1 MDFKCP
7 NPRCKQ
13 ALTGPDDL
21 AGQRVKC
28 PTCSQLFVL
37 PPALPINRSFVIY
50 DLETTG
56 LRPDS
61 DDFIQIA
68 AVRFHNGRLVAR
80 DEFFS
85 FAKPR
90 SPISSFITNYTGVT
104 NDHVRHAPSPAEVL
118 HQFSKFVGNSTLI
131 AHNGKRFDSKFLAAT
146 CNRHRLLSREVECID
161 SIRISKLLF
170 GSQRGVGH
178 SLDHVI
184 TRLNLD
190 VSTIRRHD
198 ARGDVEVL
206 GRALET
212 MWSKLRLDPACAGV
226 DRHSTLLPRI

>member
-1 MDFKCP
+1 MNFKCP
-7 NPRCKQ
+7 NPRCRQ
-13 ALTGPDDL
+13 ALNGPDEL
-21 AGQRVKC
+21 AGCRVKC
-28 PTCSQLFVL
+28 PTCNQSFIL
-37 PPALPINRSFVIY
+37 PPPLPISRSFVVY

-56 LRPDS
+56 LRPES

-90 SPISSFITNYTGVT
+90 NPISSFIAQYTGVT
-104 NDHVRHAPSPAEVL
+104 NDHVRHAPRPDEVL
-118 HQFSKFVGNSTLI
+118 HQFSKFVGDSTLI

-146 CNRHRLLSREVECID
+146 CNRHRLNSREVECID

-184 TRLNLD
+184 TRLNLN
-190 VSTIRRHD
+190 VTNVKRHD
-198 ARGDVEVL
+198 ARGDVALL
-206 GRALET
+206 GKALEA
-212 MWSKLRLDPACAGV
+212 MWSKLQLDCSCAGV
-226 DRHSTLLPRI
+226 DRHSTLLPRV

>member
-1 MDFKCP
+1 MEFKCP
-7 NPRCKQ
+7 NPRCGQ
-13 ALTGPDDL
+13 TLRGPDDI
-21 AGQRVKC
+21 AGRRVRC
-28 PTCSQLFVL
+28 PTCSHSFVF
-37 PPALPINRSFVIY
+37 PPPLPISRSFVVY

-90 SPISSFITNYTGVT
+90 SRISSFIENYTGVT
-104 NDHVRHAPSPAEVL
+104 NDHVRDAPSPAEVL
-118 HQFSKFVGNSTLI
+118 HRFSKFVGDSTLI
-131 AHNGKRFDSKFLAAT
+131 AHNGKCFDSKFLAAT
-146 CNRHRLLSREVECID
+146 CNRHRLPSREVECID
-161 SIRISKLLF
+161 SIRISKMLF

-190 VSTIRRHD
+190 VSKVKRHD
-198 ARGDVEVL
+198 ARGDVAVL
-206 GRALET
+206 GKALET
-212 MWSKLRLDPACAGV
+212 MWTRLRLDGSCAGV